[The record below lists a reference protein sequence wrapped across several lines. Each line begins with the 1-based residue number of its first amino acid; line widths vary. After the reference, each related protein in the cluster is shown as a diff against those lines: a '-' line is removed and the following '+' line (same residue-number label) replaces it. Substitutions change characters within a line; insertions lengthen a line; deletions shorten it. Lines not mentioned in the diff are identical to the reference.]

1 MCSQIWVFLHLFIQ
15 GRLFTFLFLVVM
27 VCNHGDVQLVGGN
40 TDYEGRV
47 EVCINGYW
55 GHICD
60 DGWNTAKAMVVCK
73 QLFGE
78 NISKS
83 TMLTAR
89 MSCPS
94 INVSSHIQWYLHFLL
109 VHLVVVLGGSCCTT
123 LPVMDHHQ
131 D

>member
-1 MCSQIWVFLHLFIQ
+1 MNMLFPACVAT
-15 GRLFTFLFLVVM
+15 L
-27 VCNHGDVQLVGGN
+27 CNHGDVRLVGGY

-60 DGWNTAKAMVVCK
+60 DGWDTTRAVVVCK

-83 TMLTAR
+83 TVLTAR
-89 MSCPS
+89 KSCPS
-94 INVSSHIQWYLHFLL
+94 INISSHIQWHLRFLM
-109 VHLVVVLGGSCCTT
+109 VHLVVVLGGSCCTAS
-123 LPVMDHHQ
+123 PVMGHHQ
-131 D
+131 G

>member
-1 MCSQIWVFLHLFIQ
+1 VFTDLGFSTLFIQ

-27 VCNHGDVQLVGGN
+27 VCNTGDVQLVGGN

-83 TMLTAR
+83 LW
-89 MSCPS
+89 SLPECPVPLS
-94 INVSSHIQWYLHFLL
+94 VFHPVSSGISIFFWCIWSWYWE
-109 VHLVVVLGGSCCTT
+109 
-123 LPVMDHHQ
+123 DHAA
-131 D
+131 